1 MQVVDDV
8 WRGHNVH
15 GYGFCVEG
23 KIKVGE
29 GESEGIKEGG
39 VWTAIREIGGFGI

>member
-1 MQVVDDV
+1 MQVVDD
-8 WRGHNVH
+8 GVH

-29 GESEGIKEGG
+29 GESEGINKGG
-39 VWTAIREIGGFGI
+39 LCRVIGEIGGFGI